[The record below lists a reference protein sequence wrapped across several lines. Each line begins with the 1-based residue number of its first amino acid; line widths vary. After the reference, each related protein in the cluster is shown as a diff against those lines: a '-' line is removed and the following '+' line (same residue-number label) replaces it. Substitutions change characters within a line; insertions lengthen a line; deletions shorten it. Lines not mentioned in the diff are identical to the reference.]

1 MVSDPGRDLGK
12 YTNPALTAL
21 RWLCQRV
28 GFRALVVSQIRV
40 SAELSPGLD
49 ALQGPFV
56 VVANHSSH
64 LDGPMIQQN
73 LPWRLVRHLS
83 TGVAADYWF
92 RSPLKRAFVR
102 VFFNAY
108 PIDRD
113 GSRANSGMSRKLL
126 DAGVPILV
134 FPEGTR
140 SRTGRLGHFKPGA
153 AALAQTHHVPV
164 LPVALIGGHEAMPK
178 GSNWPAP
185 GRPPVKIV
193 VGAPMTVEHGERPA
207 QFMARIKHDITRMYT
222 ENAVEVLGTD
232 PWKDSGNA

>member
-1 MVSDPGRDLGK
+1 VAADPGADLGR
-12 YTNPALTAL
+12 YTSRVLTAL
-21 RWLCQRV
+21 RWFCQRV
-28 GFRALVVSQIRV
+28 AFRALVVSQVRV
-40 SAELSPGLD
+40 DARLAPELDDLT
-49 ALQGPFV
+49 GPFV

-73 LPWRLVRHLS
+73 LPWRLARHLS

-92 RSPLKRAFVR
+92 RSPVRRAFVR
-102 VFFNAY
+102 VLFNAY

-113 GSRANSGMSRKLL
+113 GSRANSGMSRRLL

-153 AALAQTHHVPV
+153 AALAQANQVPV
-164 LPVALIGGHEAMPK
+164 VPVALIGGHEAMPK
-178 GSNWPAP
+178 GARWPVP
-185 GRPPVKIV
+185 GRPPVRIV
-193 VGAPMTVEHGERPA
+193 VGAPVRGEPGEKPA
-207 QFMARIKHDITRMYT
+207 RLMARIKDGIARMYS

-232 PWKDSGNA
+232 PWKDEND